1 MFLVEEF
8 LAKYGTDLGLELVAG
23 KKGLKK
29 RSIKVPE
36 IHRAGLS
43 LTGYLK
49 NYSEKRVLIM
59 GKVEVEYLKSLDP
72 ELRTQ
77 RLSAILKKQT
87 PAVILARRYRPMKEL
102 LDLCNERG
110 LPLFRVPL
118 STMVLTNQMAMI
130 LTEEFAPISSRHG
143 TFVEV
148 FDIGVLIEGA
158 SSIGKSE
165 AALGL
170 IERGHRLISDDIVRI
185 KKAKDLTLEGRGV
198 ELTRHHMEIRGIGI
212 INVANLYGAFCVR
225 DKKRINLIVKL
236 ETWDDQNFYDRIGTE
251 EKTCEILGVK
261 VPYSILPVKPGRDV
275 VLLIEAIALNY
286 RLKKMG
292 YHSARDFKTR
302 LSKKI
307 ALNKLNGVVS
317 L

>member
-1 MFLVEEF
+1 M
-8 LAKYGTDLGLELVAG
+8 
-23 KKGLKK
+23 
-29 RSIKVPE
+29 
-36 IHRAGLS
+36 
-43 LTGYLK
+43 
-49 NYSEKRVLIM
+49 
-59 GKVEVEYLKSLDP
+59 
-72 ELRTQ
+72 
-77 RLSAILKKQT
+77 
-87 PAVILARRYRPMKEL
+87 
-102 LDLCNERG
+102 
-110 LPLFRVPL
+110 
-118 STMVLTNQMAMI
+118 
-130 LTEEFAPISSRHG
+130 
-143 TFVEV
+143 
-148 FDIGVLIEGA
+148 
-158 SSIGKSE
+158 
-165 AALGL
+165 
-170 IERGHRLISDDIVRI
+170 
-185 KKAKDLTLEGRGV
+185 EGRGV